1 MRTKF
6 FTGVGDAGKSKIGK
20 LEISKA
26 DFLFEVLGSLDE
38 LNSWLGFCRVEA
50 GKQVYKKISKNLNIA
65 SILKEIQEIIFIVQ
79 AEIAAIGFNF
89 PASKKISPQ
98 KTAFLENTIKKIDR
112 ELPPLKKFVVP
123 GGSEISAR
131 LDVARATARKTE
143 KIIIEFSKKK
153 NLSPELL
160 KFLNRLS
167 SCLFAL
173 ARYVNFKLGIK
184 EKNPSY

>member
-6 FTGVGDAGKSKIGK
+6 FTGAGDAGKSKIGK

-26 DFLFEVLGSLDE
+26 DFLFEVLGALDE

-50 GKQVYKKISKNLNIA
+50 GEQVYKKINKNLNIA
-65 SILKEIQEIIFIVQ
+65 AVLKEIQEILFIVQ
-79 AEIAAIGFNF
+79 AGIAAIGFNF
-89 PASKKISPQ
+89 PVNKKISPQ

-131 LDVARATARKTE
+131 LDVARALSRRVE
-143 KIIIEFSKKK
+143 RQIVIFNRKKK
-153 NLSPELL
+153 VSPETL

-167 SCLFAL
+167 SALFAL
-173 ARYVNFKLGIK
+173 ARYVNYKAAVR
-184 EKNPSY
+184 EENPGY